1 MPPPVLHIIEP
12 TLRDQTGH
20 CHSFI
25 GSLLAANQ
33 GGRLSLELWAGR
45 GAETLFAPSATFCLH
60 PKFIQPLRKL
70 QAFFL
75 FRRLL
80 RTPDRLLLSTA
91 TRTELMLLDWAAPGE
106 IPPDKVF
113 LYFHWIRLSP
123 RKRCFME
130 KIARRQPNLQ
140 VMAPSP
146 DILAR
151 LEECGFRNARVVP
164 YPVSAPAPAS
174 AVPAPFSALLFAG
187 AARADKG
194 FALVVDLVEFLH
206 RAGKSIP
213 VVIQA
218 SPPHNGKFEPAVQAA
233 LQRLDAIGYP
243 HLQKIERTL
252 NMDEYR
258 TLFRGAI
265 SIQPYDRAE
274 FASDRV
280 SGITLDSFLGGSP
293 IVVTS
298 DTLMARMAERFGAG
312 LAVETLSAETLWAAA
327 EKIMAEYATFQAGA
341 QRGGAALQ
349 RENSAVHLLG
359 ILAG

>member
-1 MPPPVLHIIEP
+1 
-12 TLRDQTGH
+12 
-20 CHSFI
+20 
-25 GSLLAANQ
+25 
-33 GGRLSLELWAGR
+33 
-45 GAETLFAPSATFCLH
+45 
-60 PKFIQPLRKL
+60 
-70 QAFFL
+70 
-75 FRRLL
+75 
-80 RTPDRLLLSTA
+80 
-91 TRTELMLLDWAAPGE
+91 
-106 IPPDKVF
+106 
-113 LYFHWIRLSP
+113 
-123 RKRCFME
+123 
-130 KIARRQPNLQ
+130 
-140 VMAPSP
+140 MAPSP

-151 LEECGFRNARVVP
+151 LTECGFKNGRVVP
-164 YPVSAPAPAS
+164 YPVAAPAPAAS
-174 AVPAPFSALLFAG
+174 APVPFSALLFAG

-194 FALVVDLVEFLH
+194 FALVVDLVELLH

-258 TLFRGAI
+258 ALFRGAI

-274 FASDRV
+274 FAGDRV
-280 SGITLDSFLGGSP
+280 SGVTLDSFLGGCP

-312 LAVETLSAETLWAAA
+312 LAVEALSAETLWAAA
-327 EKIMAEYATFQAGA
+327 EKIMADYATFQAGA

-349 RENSAVHLLG
+349 QENSASHLLG
-359 ILAG
+359 ILAGDR